1 MAKSLNNNQVFS
13 VSDFISIINQNFEYS
28 YGLVEIEG
36 EVSSFKINKDKYV
49 FFDIKDQDGSLNCFM
64 TVWQLRTA
72 IEDGMKVVVLAA
84 PRLTKWGKFSLTIQ
98 SIRPSGEGSIK
109 KSFELLKNKLE
120 QEGLFSVERKRLL
133 PEIPTNIAIISSTQA
148 AGYADF
154 IKIIND
160 RWAGL
165 KIDVADIQV
174 QGVGAADQ
182 IIKAIEYF
190 NQLELLPDVIVIIRG
205 GGSKDDLSA
214 FNDEFLVRSI
224 ASSRVPILV
233 GVGHEIDE
241 TLADLAAD
249 VSASTPSNAA
259 QIIVPEKTEFIKTNS
274 LKVASIASTIILMI
288 ENIKINN
295 RHALKNVLE
304 KIEDKLSMQFSL
316 LKNFKDIIV
325 QLDPKKV
332 LKRGY
337 AILSGR
343 IKIGELITIE
353 TVNKLIKAEVKNI
366 DEK

>member
-1 MAKSLNNNQVFS
+1 MGWV
-13 VSDFISIINQNFEYS
+13 
-28 YGLVEIEG
+28 
-36 EVSSFKINKDKYV
+36 
-49 FFDIKDQDGSLNCFM
+49 
-64 TVWQLRTA
+64 
-72 IEDGMKVVVLAA
+72 
-84 PRLTKWGKFSLTIQ
+84 
-98 SIRPSGEGSIK
+98 
-109 KSFELLKNKLE
+109 
-120 QEGLFSVERKRLL
+120 
-133 PEIPTNIAIISSTQA
+133 
-148 AGYADF
+148 
-154 IKIIND
+154 
-160 RWAGL
+160 

-274 LKVASIASTIILMI
+274 LRVASIASTIILMI

-304 KIEDKLSMQFSL
+304 KIEDKLIL
-316 LKNFKDIIV
+316 CNFHC
-325 QLDPKKV
+325 
-332 LKRGY
+332 
-337 AILSGR
+337 
-343 IKIGELITIE
+343 
-353 TVNKLIKAEVKNI
+353 
-366 DEK
+366 